1 MPQEYSHEDLMN
13 MQENAF
19 KQIREMQNNSSENFK
34 EKIPDKKSGITNS
47 DDMMLL
53 LALIILFSKDKCK
66 DKLLICA
73 LIYILFF

>member
-19 KQIREMQNNSSENFK
+19 KQIREMQSCSPGDFN
-34 EKIPDKKSGITNS
+34 EKKPDKKSGFSNN

-53 LALIILFSKDKCK
+53 LALILLFNKDKCN
-66 DKLLICA
+66 DKLLIYA